1 MEGNIY
7 TVHAVKYK
15 VHILYSI
22 NIHCVSACIHQAR
35 IYRKHQITL
44 IQTHRCLKQRNRR
57 WILTSDVQQ
66 GRMEKES
73 KQCLTLKEQKRLVS
87 SLFYQNHVGQLHMK
101 LGTVLS
107 KNTGIKPP
115 TSASWATFLSS
126 KNNWNS
132 CYCWT
137 LDFWYKSEETEDTR
151 TITVI
156 CYCI

>member
-7 TVHAVKYK
+7 TLHAVKYK

-73 KQCLTLKEQKRLVS
+73 TKAS
-87 SLFYQNHVGQLHMK
+87 GIIFI
-101 LGTVLS
+101 LS
-107 KNTGIKPP
+107 EPR
-115 TSASWATFLSS
+115 
-126 KNNWNS
+126 
-132 CYCWT
+132 WT
-137 LDFWYKSEETEDTR
+137 AAHEAWHCPFQEYGN
-151 TITVI
+151 
-156 CYCI
+156 